1 MGYAFSFEQPG
12 LPNHHYSMNDAQ
24 MSILLEVMRE
34 VKAIREQGCNPNWTL
49 LPDGV
54 TQAKFR
60 SNDNHHVTPAEC
72 LLIAERLRVGLKDGT
87 VIATLSVIDDAPHGK
102 KGVAWIEKWIDYN
115 ERAAAAG
122 GYRVR

>member
-1 MGYAFSFEQPG
+1 MGFAFSFEQPRF
-12 LPNHHYSMNDAQ
+12 PNSHYSMNGAQ
-24 MSILLEVMRE
+24 MSIMLEVMRE
-34 VKAIREQGCNPNWTL
+34 VKAIREQGCDPNWTL

-54 TQAKFR
+54 THAKFR

-72 LLIAERLRVGLKDGT
+72 LLIAERLRAGLKDGT
-87 VIATLSVIDDAPHGK
+87 ATSILTFFDDAPG
-102 KGVAWIEKWIDYN
+102 GARGRAWIEEWADYN